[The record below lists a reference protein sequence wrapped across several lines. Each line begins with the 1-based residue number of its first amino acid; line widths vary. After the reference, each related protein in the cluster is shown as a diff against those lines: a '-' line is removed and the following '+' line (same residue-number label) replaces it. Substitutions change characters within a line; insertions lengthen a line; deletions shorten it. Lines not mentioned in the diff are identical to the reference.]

1 MRRIPPQVLIA
12 VLLATIVGAGCQQG
26 GGKIWVASEMV
37 RLGPKTPPRADEL
50 LFDQPGGIIRLFA
63 AANETV
69 SFQLVLDAPPAGWQG
84 LGLAWGDLTGPGRAL
99 AAENIRAFRAWP
111 VDARPQPEEAP
122 APSEAV
128 FDALRPLGAAP
139 PPIRIGGGQRAVFW
153 FDLTVPPDALPGR
166 YETNLT
172 IRSGWGPIW
181 QGHIELEVY
190 EFVLPASR
198 PLVAIGGFE
207 FGELCERLIRRD
219 GKPFRPVA
227 LDRSVPEVRQ
237 GLALMHRLMRLA
249 REHGLYLFEKSLHP
263 ILKRDLDGRIVLNWE
278 DYDALLKPYL
288 DGSAF
293 GNGIGCPAWPMPISE
308 DWPIPSNYGG
318 AETPLYAE
326 TVSELLAAYHEH
338 FRQMQAAKRR
348 VFLWP
353 WRGPVCQQGYRRQ
366 ELLGSLARKA
376 CPGTPILCNLPLPVP
391 AEAGWQAD
399 PALSALVDM
408 AAPPGEFFDPAGE
421 PSAGRLDHP
430 LAGRWICPGSWPN
443 APRQDLRAEAADLR
457 VLGWLA
463 MKYHAAGVMIPEV
476 LGWSKAAG
484 SPAGLFYPGGDVESP
499 AVWPS
504 ARLKRLRRGLQDVS
518 YLYLLTQRGEGD
530 LAEHF
535 IGQVARRLGQA
546 SVGENYLDALGGGW
560 LVEPKAWHL
569 IARLL
574 AEEVAAAGAPEQSR
588 PQRLVH
594 RLQWQQYDEQAHS
607 VVLQEVRSRLRG
619 QDGGEGLILE
629 VEVALENRLGRDED
643 VTACFARLPEG
654 WEGLE
659 AQGLLAPLATG
670 ERGTIALSARGPVL
684 PIGAFGKVVF
694 GLNLATDFQ
703 PPREIPA
710 VAALLR
716 PPGTIRAPAVDGD
729 LEDWTGLGAAV
740 AGGFT
745 VVDDAA
751 GPRPRLAEIQS
762 QARVV
767 HDRRNL
773 YLAIRCDLPAGA
785 EPSARSDN
793 VVRYRRL
800 LPTGEDLVEIIFD
813 PGQSAKAAEDLYRLI
828 VKSNGVVI
836 TRRGVDTDP
845 PLGRSWA
852 WLAAAKA
859 AVRQTEGA
867 WTVEL
872 AVPRAAFG
880 SAGRET
886 FWGVNFV
893 RLIGRTGQVSSW
905 APARRHCY
913 DPRNLGTMIL
923 SQ

>member
-111 VDARPQPEEAP
+111 VDARPH
-122 APSEAV
+122 
-128 FDALRPLGAAP
+128 
-139 PPIRIGGGQRAVFW
+139 
-153 FDLTVPPDALPGR
+153 
-166 YETNLT
+166 LT

-376 CPGTPILCNLPLPVP
+376 CPGTPILCNLTLWPGGGFAP
-391 AEAGWQAD
+391 EAGRMP
-399 PALSALVDM
+399 PA
-408 AAPPGEFFDPAGE
+408 
-421 PSAGRLDHP
+421 RT
-430 LAGRWICPGSWPN
+430 C
-443 APRQDLRAEAADLR
+443 APRPPIFASW
-457 VLGWLA
+457 VGW
-463 MKYHAAGVMIPEV
+463 
-476 LGWSKAAG
+476 
-484 SPAGLFYPGGDVESP
+484 
-499 AVWPS
+499 
-504 ARLKRLRRGLQDVS
+504 R
-518 YLYLLTQRGEGD
+518 
-530 LAEHF
+530 
-535 IGQVARRLGQA
+535 
-546 SVGENYLDALGGGW
+546 
-560 LVEPKAWHL
+560 
-569 IARLL
+569 
-574 AEEVAAAGAPEQSR
+574 
-588 PQRLVH
+588 
-594 RLQWQQYDEQAHS
+594 
-607 VVLQEVRSRLRG
+607 
-619 QDGGEGLILE
+619 
-629 VEVALENRLGRDED
+629 
-643 VTACFARLPEG
+643 
-654 WEGLE
+654 
-659 AQGLLAPLATG
+659 
-670 ERGTIALSARGPVL
+670 
-684 PIGAFGKVVF
+684 
-694 GLNLATDFQ
+694 
-703 PPREIPA
+703 
-710 VAALLR
+710 
-716 PPGTIRAPAVDGD
+716 
-729 LEDWTGLGAAV
+729 
-740 AGGFT
+740 
-745 VVDDAA
+745 
-751 GPRPRLAEIQS
+751 
-762 QARVV
+762 
-767 HDRRNL
+767 
-773 YLAIRCDLPAGA
+773 
-785 EPSARSDN
+785 
-793 VVRYRRL
+793 
-800 LPTGEDLVEIIFD
+800 
-813 PGQSAKAAEDLYRLI
+813 
-828 VKSNGVVI
+828 
-836 TRRGVDTDP
+836 
-845 PLGRSWA
+845 
-852 WLAAAKA
+852 
-859 AVRQTEGA
+859 
-867 WTVEL
+867 
-872 AVPRAAFG
+872 
-880 SAGRET
+880 
-886 FWGVNFV
+886 
-893 RLIGRTGQVSSW
+893 
-905 APARRHCY
+905 
-913 DPRNLGTMIL
+913 
-923 SQ
+923 